1 MSDRSPHTRPEFVV
15 TAPKT
20 TNEGAWEGFATQG
33 SYATNN
39 VENPAENPTAAM
51 RSHRKPAR
59 FKAPAWRG
67 SNSVRAAGLVMA
79 AVVGVAAIVYF
90 VMPSSHSDRSNANG
104 GTAAGGQMGRPGPL
118 PGAPDTEGKGARS
131 RPHRTD
137 RKSLK
142 PTDPAQVKSW
152 EAEQRRQGPYAS
164 HRAVRPRTDVAR
176 RRPISRNA
184 AVLQCSHHCRADCGS
199 RPRRYRTTLMQ
210 KMYAKSLTAFK
221 MGAADCVAGITQH
234 PEGVEDTVTNVNH
247 AEINKAVSE
256 LSLGMNDLY
265 IATEVLRKS

>member
-59 FKAPAWRG
+59 FKVPAWRG
-67 SNSVRAAGLVMA
+67 SNSVRAAGLVIA

-104 GTAAGGQMGRPGPL
+104 GTATGGQIGGKDLTQVTAQSGSVLMAHAGSQYPEMLQYCNALTTSVQTAEADSPI
-118 PGAPDTEGKGARS
+118 PD
-131 RPHRTD
+131 
-137 RKSLK
+137 
-142 PTDPAQVKSW
+142 
-152 EAEQRRQGPYAS
+152 
-164 HRAVRPRTDVAR
+164 
-176 RRPISRNA
+176 NA
-184 AVLQCSHHCRADCGS
+184 
-199 RPRRYRTTLMQ
+199 MQ

-234 PEGVEDTVTNVNH
+234 PEGVEDTVTSVNH

>member
-59 FKAPAWRG
+59 FKVPAWRG
-67 SNSVRAAGLVMA
+67 SNSVRAAGLVIA

-104 GTAAGGQMGRPGPL
+104 GTATGGQMGRPGPL
-118 PGAPDTEGKGARS
+118 PGAPSTEGKGGS
-131 RPHRTD
+131 
-137 RKSLK
+137 KSAAPNGPKPLK

-152 EAEQRRQGPYAS
+152 EAGSGGKALTQVTAQSGSVLMAHAGSQYPEMLQYCNALTT
-164 HRAVRPRTDVAR
+164 AVQTAEADS
-176 RRPISRNA
+176 PIPDNA
-184 AVLQCSHHCRADCGS
+184 
-199 RPRRYRTTLMQ
+199 MQ

-234 PEGVEDTVTNVNH
+234 PEGVEDTVTSVNH